1 MSVFAVRTAKGAGW
15 DHARGISEQPHWDEH
30 AAFNDGLAEKGV
42 VILGGP
48 IDSDDPEDIALLA
61 VQEDSEEAVRAA
73 FAEDPWIVHGI
84 FRLKDVRRWT
94 IWLDGR
100 SR

>member
-1 MSVFAVRTAKGAGW
+1 MPVFAVRTAKGAGW
-15 DHARGISEQPHWDEH
+15 DHARGNREQPHWDEH
-30 AAFNDGLAEKGV
+30 AAFADELVAAGV
-42 VILGGP
+42 IVFGGP
-48 IDSDDPEDIALLA
+48 VDSDDPHDIALLA
-61 VQEDSEEAVRAA
+61 VQAADEEAVRAA
-73 FAEDPWIVHGI
+73 FAADPWTVHGV

>member
-1 MSVFAVRTAKGAGW
+1 MPVFAVRTARGARW
-15 DHARGISEQPHWDEH
+15 DDTRDNREQAHWDEH
-30 AAFNDGLAEKGV
+30 AAFADGLVEKGV

-48 IDSDDPEDIALLA
+48 IDSDDPEDIALMA
-61 VQEDSEEAVRAA
+61 VEAAGEEAVHATFAA
-73 FAEDPWIVHGI
+73 DPWMTHGI

-100 SR
+100 SH

>member
-1 MSVFAVRTAKGAGW
+1 MSVFAVRTARGARW
-15 DHARGISEQPHWDEH
+15 DGARDNREQAYWDEH
-30 AAFNDGLAEKGV
+30 AAFMDGLVEKGV

-48 IDSDDPEDIALLA
+48 IDSDDPEDIALIA
-61 VQEDSEEAVRAA
+61 VEATDEEAVHAA
-73 FAEDPWIVHGI
+73 FAADPWMTHGI

-100 SR
+100 AR

>member
-1 MSVFAVRTAKGAGW
+1 MSVFAVRTARGAHW
-15 DHARGISEQPHWDEH
+15 DDARDNREQAYWDEH
-30 AAFNDGLAEKGV
+30 AAFMDGLAEKGV

-48 IDSDDPEDIALLA
+48 VDSDDPEDIVLLA
-61 VQEDSEEAVRAA
+61 VEAADEEAVCAA
-73 FAEDPWIVHGI
+73 FAPDPWMTHGI